1 MKNPTDLGR
10 IVRLVWGLRFRSFT
24 NTSVGPKLVTL
35 LRHRSGAPSQ
45 TRIVVSTSFHRP
57 CRIWFLLPRQS
68 FIHDVSSADPLGL
81 RALFVRTLQ

>member
-35 LRHRSGAPSQ
+35 LRHRSRAPSQ
-45 TRIVVSTSFHRP
+45 TRIVVSTSFQRP
-57 CRIWFLLPRQS
+57 RMIRVISVGGHACNTRLRS
-68 FIHDVSSADPLGL
+68 FVSY
-81 RALFVRTLQ
+81 VV